1 MILNIPKHFHESSDQ
16 NDVVHKINDSTV
28 VLLNRQQESTK
39 TKISL
44 TQHLIAFGIEGE
56 KHYYSLSKD
65 TVLHKN
71 EVMFLK
77 KGLFLTTEKIPKNND
92 YKTVLFFVSD
102 NLLLD
107 FFRKNGKYFMHLN
120 TNKSVKSYFKFESTP
135 NLIGYI
141 NSLLPYFEKKST
153 LNEPIFKIKFE
164 ELLLNLVL
172 NDAQDTFKAF
182 LTNLNKE
189 NRYSFEEF
197 MEKNFTRNLRV
208 EDFAYLKGMSLSS
221 FKRNFQKTFY
231 STPGKWLREKRV
243 KKAEYLLQV
252 SDKNINEISMEVGFE
267 NPSHFIQVFKS
278 FYGITPKKFQE
289 KSLII

>member
-1 MILNIPKHFHESSDQ
+1 MILNIPKHFNESSGQ
-16 NDVVHKINDSTV
+16 NDIVHKINDSTV

-56 KHYYSLSKD
+56 KHYHSLSKD

-141 NSLLPYFEKKST
+141 NSLLPYFEEKST

-172 NDAQDTFKAF
+172 NDTQNTFKAF

-208 EDFAYLKGMSLSS
+208 EDFAYLKGMSISS

-243 KKAEYLLQV
+243 RKAEYLLQV

-278 FYGITPKKFQE
+278 FYGMTPKKFQE
-289 KSLII
+289 KSLIK